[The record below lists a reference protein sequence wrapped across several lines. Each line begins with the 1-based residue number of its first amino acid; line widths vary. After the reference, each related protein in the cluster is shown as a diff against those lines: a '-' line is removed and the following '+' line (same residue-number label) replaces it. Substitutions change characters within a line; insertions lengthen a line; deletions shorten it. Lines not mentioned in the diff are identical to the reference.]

1 MMIMTLLM
9 LLRTRR
15 MKRRRSNLTELAPE
29 ADIHVV
35 TPF

>member
-1 MMIMTLLM
+1 MKIMTMLM
-9 LLRTRR
+9 QVRKRR
-15 MKRRRSNLTELAPE
+15 MKRRSNLTELAPE